1 MSAAGGSNLQLRI
14 EGQAVANLLSKV
26 KMSSIDVWRDE
37 YPDDASWA
45 RFVDVFRPSWELGS
59 DKRYV
64 ADRFGDEEIAI
75 VLMASLK
82 EDALDWFSRPSGALG
97 KRSPADILQ
106 NEAQGLTILR
116 TLQMRMPR

>member
-1 MSAAGGSNLQLRI
+1 
-14 EGQAVANLLSKV
+14 
-26 KMSSIDVWRDE
+26 MSSIDVLRDE
-37 YPDDASWA
+37 YPGDASWA
-45 RFVDVFRPSWELGS
+45 RFVDVFRPSWELRS